1 MRTTSTATPTS
12 ARFASR
18 FDATLPVGAE
28 HALQA
33 RKLGARRAAEKKSL
47 ARKDKVLASQ
57 AMTRVG
63 QVPYQEMPLADHDLG
78 HEAVRRG
85 RVLGEDAPEFRL
97 ADRVHVVAQHL
108 PPAWR
113 RV

>member
-33 RKLGARRAAEKKSL
+33 SALGARRVVENKSV
-47 ARKDKVLASQ
+47 AGAHEVLAGE

-63 QVPYQEMPLADHDLG
+63 QVPYQEMAFADHDLG
-78 HEAVRRG
+78 DEPVRRR
-85 RVLGEDAPEFRL
+85 RVLGEHALEFRL
-97 ADRVHVVAQHL
+97 ADRVH
-108 PPAWR
+108 
-113 RV
+113 